1 MGRENRHRSAFRG
14 REDGIQTRDEPTDGE
29 IFHQY
34 VRQVLVPELRP
45 GDIVVMDN
53 LRAHKQQRTIQAI
66 EEAGCKV
73 EFLPP
78 YSPDLNPIEKMWSKV
93 KGILRSL
100 AARTSEKVDEAI
112 RVALESVT
120 PQDAQ
125 GWALLGERALFPF
138 GRKHFPLPLAANGRD
153 GPVRG
158 AAVPPRR
165 PFPKSNHRNNLFAQ
179 SAETTPRWKNYH
191 IFHVVVDG

>member
-1 MGRENRHRSAFRG
+1 M
-14 REDGIQTRDEPTDGE
+14 QTRDEPTDGE

-66 EEAGCKV
+66 EAAGCRV

-93 KGILRSL
+93 KGILRPDFL
-100 AARTSEKVDEAI
+100 IFDD
-112 RVALESVT
+112 L
-120 PQDAQ
+120 QND
-125 GWALLGERALFPF
+125 ERAQSE
-138 GRKHFPLPLAANGRD
+138 GQVAKMAA
-153 GPVRG
+153 
-158 AAVPPRR
+158 
-165 PFPKSNHRNNLFAQ
+165 KISST
-179 SAETTPRWKNYH
+179 SAR
-191 IFHVVVDG
+191 